1 MDGLGLSVE
10 SNGHD
15 LGGTLPVSLPRIRV
29 GRRADLDAIYGLDLI
44 TFGEDA
50 FSHRSIA
57 NSLRSRSQTILVAE
71 VDDIIIGAAIV
82 QFVRSIARL
91 NSFAVSKYSRRR
103 GIGSTL
109 LNAVEVCAWNNDAL
123 SINLEVRADNIG
135 AITFYESHCY
145 VKIGRRSGYYKDGT
159 DAIRYQKVL

>member
-15 LGGTLPVSLPRIRV
+15 LGGTLPVSLPRVRI

-50 FSHRSIA
+50 FSRRSIK
-57 NSLRSRSQTILVAE
+57 NSLLSVSQIVFVAE
-71 VDDIIIGAAIV
+71 YEDIIIGAAIV
-82 QFVRSIARL
+82 QFIRRAARL
-91 NSFAVSKYSRRR
+91 NSLAVCQYSRSL
-103 GIGSTL
+103 GIGSDL
-109 LNAVEVCAWNNDAL
+109 LTSAEEWSRLRGSL
-123 SINLEVRADNIG
+123 SIRLEVRADNHT
-135 AITFYESHCY
+135 AIAFYEARGY
-145 VKIGRRSGYYKDGT
+145 VRIGRKKYYYKDST